1 MLYLLDAS
9 VLITAHQNYYPIDRV
24 PEFWGWLQHM
34 GATGNIKMPLEIY
47 EEIKDGPT
55 DGEKD
60 LLFAWIQDAENRS
73 SILLK
78 EEVDI
83 AVLQDVVNKGYANDL
98 MDVEVEQIGRDP
110 FLVAYAMNGNER
122 CVVTTE
128 VSKPSKKRQNRHLP
142 DVCKSMNVLS
152 CDTFELNRNLSFRT
166 DWMNIC
172 YGLKT

>member
-1 MLYLLDAS
+1 
-9 VLITAHQNYYPIDRV
+9 
-24 PEFWGWLQHM
+24 M
-34 GATGNIKMPLEIY
+34 GTTGKIKMPLEIY

-60 LLFAWIQDAENRS
+60 LLFAWIQDNENRS
-73 SILLK
+73 SILLN

-83 AVLQDVVNKGYANDL
+83 GILQGVVNNGYANDL

-110 FLVAYAMNGNER
+110 FLVDYAMNGKER

-142 DVCKSMNVLS
+142 DVCKSMDVRS
-152 CDTFELNRNLSFRT
+152 CNTFELNRNLRFRT
-166 DWMNIC
+166 DWMNI
-172 YGLKT
+172 YESS